1 MSQQTVNIGSSENKG
16 DGDPL
21 RDAFIKINNNFTEL
35 YDNFNSLEYD
45 KNTKT
50 FTGTFDGDLI
60 GSVFA
65 EDSSPIIDATDG
77 SLYYAPTTPSDWN
90 GTAPTTVGAALDRL
104 ATLVKT
110 LNGGT
115 GA

>member
-60 GSVFA
+60 GSVFSDTSMTVIDGISG
-65 EDSSPIIDATDG
+65 ELKYYPSST
-77 SLYYAPTTPSDWN
+77 SDWN
-90 GTAPTTVGAALDRL
+90 NTAPATVSEALDRI
-104 ATLVKT
+104 AAAIKA
-110 LNGGT
+110 LNGT